1 MRQLIELSLP
11 IPWIRESESESELST
26 ARRRLLLWC
35 TKDIEPKPHM
45 KLELQSSLLQAS
57 DWFQT
62 ISSHL
67 FLHSFGLWGS
77 VSLRFLQ
84 SRQVS
89 RSQAPDKLLKLS
101 RTDLA
106 TRLGHRESEKIDPKP
121 PFFLTGLK
129 SAAVKGKPWIPN
141 SKIDYQYRNN
151 QHQIQHTNWRL
162 HNTTE
167 GNRKPPISF
176 LSNLHRMKQKSTAE
190 KMDPTKTQ
198 KGKEIDLSINST

>member
-11 IPWIRESESESELST
+11 IPWIRESESELST

-35 TKDIEPKPHM
+35 SKDIEPKPHM
-45 KLELQSSLLQAS
+45 KLELQSSLLQES

-67 FLHSFGLWGS
+67 LLHSFGLWGS

-106 TRLGHRESEKIDPKP
+106 TRLGHRESEDWPKTT
-121 PFFLTGLK
+121 FLPYQTEIR
-129 SAAVKGKPWIPN
+129 SWKGEALNPKFQN
-141 SKIDYQYRNN
+141 
-151 QHQIQHTNWRL
+151 RL
-162 HNTTE
+162 
-167 GNRKPPISF
+167 SVQ
-176 LSNLHRMKQKSTAE
+176 KQPTSDTAY
-190 KMDPTKTQ
+190 KLMVT
-198 KGKEIDLSINST
+198 